1 MGYSLI
7 ETPCIAIVTSNKN
20 VTEFSSICYSS
31 LVTHTS
37 FLEWNCLQWN
47 CEELAQGPCLIRRQ
61 KTAFTGR
68 KLVLPVTPCAGCL
81 AMLPMLLAQ
90 CSGTCAHLVV
100 SSLSVGGLMT
110 FLSVNVT

>member
-7 ETPCIAIVTSNKN
+7 ETPCVAIVTSNKN

-47 CEELAQGPCLIRRQ
+47 CEELAQGPCLIRR
-61 KTAFTGR
+61 
-68 KLVLPVTPCAGCL
+68 
-81 AMLPMLLAQ
+81 LLLQ
-90 CSGTCAHLVV
+90 
-100 SSLSVGGLMT
+100 VGNWYYQLRH
-110 FLSVNVT
+110 VPDV